1 MDATPNQVAQSPLF
15 GVMAE
20 FEDGESLLEAAE
32 KTREAGY
39 NKVLAYSPYR
49 VEGLAKVLGQD
60 ANILPWFVLIA
71 LVVGGALAYYMQ
83 YVTDVV
89 VYSINIGGRPDNAW
103 QAFSI
108 IVFEAGILF
117 AGLTV
122 LLFLFLR
129 SNLPLPYHPAFN
141 APNFEQ
147 ASQTRFFLCVEVTD
161 PKFDLQGTKAFLQS
175 LEPLGVN
182 EVQS

>member
-1 MDATPNQVAQSPLF
+1 MVDAAQTKSTPLF

-32 KTREAGY
+32 KTRQAGY
-39 NKVLAYSPYR
+39 TRIQAYSPYR

-60 ANILPWFVLIA
+60 GNILPWFVLAA
-71 LVVGGALAYYMQ
+71 LIVGGVLAYYMQ

-89 VYSINIGGRPDNAW
+89 VYPINIGGRPDEAW

-117 AGLTV
+117 AGLTI
-122 LLFLFLR
+122 LGFMFLR

-147 ASQTRFFLCVEVTD
+147 ASQTRFFICIEVTD
-161 PKFDLQGTKAFLQS
+161 PQFDLDETTSFLQS
-175 LEPLGVN
+175 LDSLSVN
-182 EVQS
+182 EVES